1 SALYGPGG
9 TNGTV
14 LINSKNPFK
23 YQGLSF
29 QIKTGVNH
37 VDNKQRPRAPYY
49 DWSVRWAKKINDKFA
64 YKINAQ
70 FLQAQDW
77 LANRKNNYL
86 R

>member
-1 SALYGPGG
+1 
-9 TNGTV
+9 
-14 LINSKNPFK
+14 
-23 YQGLSF
+23 
-29 QIKTGVNH
+29 VNH

-86 R
+86 RPPLSAMPNGQITGGDRLSDPNYD